1 MNELTVVTNAI
12 DIQVELIPESEIEG
26 IARAVLDVADKIM
39 SRPGVRKDYEK
50 WKREYQSRKRC
61 EGK

>member
-1 MNELTVVTNAI
+1 MKALIIATNASE
-12 DIQVELIPESEIEG
+12 IQADLIPESEIEG

-50 WKREYQSRKRC
+50 WKLEYDKRK
-61 EGK
+61 KV